1 MAKRPQT
8 MPETDVVELLMHQ
21 HEQIRGLLQE
31 VDEKKGDKRAAAF
44 ERLRRLLAVH
54 ETAEEEI
61 VHPMARRSL
70 KNGHKVINA
79 RLEEE
84 NEGKKMLRALEMMG
98 PSAQGFDALFAE
110 FRKAVLEHAEREER
124 EEFPELRTHSS
135 GERRVMSAAI
145 KVAEATAP
153 THPHPGV
160 ETATKN
166 MLLGPFVSVADR
178 TRDVVRKAMGGDH
191 G

>member
-1 MAKRPQT
+1 MTKRPET
-8 MPETDVVELLMHQ
+8 MPEADAVELLIHQ
-21 HEQIRGLLQE
+21 HEQIRSLLQE
-31 VDEKKGDKRAAAF
+31 VDKTKGERRVEAF

-61 VHPMARRSL
+61 VHPVVRRSL

-84 NEGKKMLRALEMMG
+84 NEGKKMLQALEKLG

-110 FRKAVLEHAEREER
+110 FRKAVLEHAEHEER

-145 KVAEATAP
+145 KAAEATAP

-166 MLLGPFVSVADR
+166 MLVGPFASVADR
-178 TRDVVRKAMGGDH
+178 TRDAVRKAMGRDH

>member
-1 MAKRPQT
+1 MTKRLET
-8 MPETDVVELLMHQ
+8 MPETDAVELLMDQ
-21 HEQIRGLLQE
+21 HEQIRGLLRE
-31 VDEKKGDKRAAAF
+31 VDKAKGDRRVEAF
-44 ERLRRLLAVH
+44 QRLRRLLAVH

-61 VHPMARRSL
+61 VHPVARRSL
-70 KNGHKVINA
+70 KSGHKVINS

-84 NEGKKMLRALEMMG
+84 RECKKMLQALERLG

-110 FRKAVLEHAEREER
+110 FRKAVLEHAEQEER
-124 EEFPELRTHSS
+124 EEFAELRTHSS

-145 KVAEATAP
+145 KAAEATAP

-166 MLLGPFVSVADR
+166 MLVGPFASAADR
-178 TRDVVRKAMGGDH
+178 IRDVVGKTMGRDH
-191 G
+191 D

>member
-1 MAKRPQT
+1 MTKRLET
-8 MPETDVVELLMHQ
+8 MPEADAVELLMHQ
-21 HEQIRGLLQE
+21 HEQIRGLLRE
-31 VDEKKGDKRAAAF
+31 VDKTKGDRRVEAF

-61 VHPMARRSL
+61 VHPVARRSL
-70 KNGHKVINA
+70 KNGHKVIKA

-84 NEGKKMLRALEMMG
+84 NEGKKMLQALEKMG

-110 FRKAVLEHAEREER
+110 FRRAVLEHAEHEER

-135 GERRVMSAAI
+135 KELRVLSAAI
-145 KVAEATAP
+145 KAAEATAP
-153 THPHPGV
+153 THPHPGM

-166 MLLGPFVSVADR
+166 LLLGPLASVADR
-178 TRDVVRKAMGGDH
+178 TRDVVGKAMGRDH

>member
-1 MAKRPQT
+1 MTKRPQMT
-8 MPETDVVELLMHQ
+8 PETDVVELLMHQ
-21 HEQIRGLLQE
+21 HQQIRDLLHE
-31 VDEKKGDKRAAAF
+31 VDGKKGEKRAEAF

-61 VHPMARRSL
+61 VHPIARRSV

-84 NEGKKMLRALEMMG
+84 NEGKKMLQALEMMG
-98 PSAQGFDALFAE
+98 PSAQGFDVLFAE

-124 EEFPELRTHSS
+124 EEFPELRRHSS

-145 KVAEATAP
+145 KAAEATAP

-178 TRDVVRKAMGGDH
+178 TRDFVRMATGR
-191 G
+191 

>member
-1 MAKRPQT
+1 MTKRPQT
-8 MPETDVVELLMHQ
+8 MPEADAVELLMDQ
-21 HEQIRGLLQE
+21 HEQIRRLLQE
-31 VDEKKGDKRAAAF
+31 VDEKKGDRRVEAF

-61 VHPMARRSL
+61 VHPMVRRSL

-79 RLEEE
+79 RLQEE
-84 NEGKKMLRALEMMG
+84 NEGKKMLQALERMG
-98 PSAQGFDALFAE
+98 PSAQGFDALFTE
-110 FRKAVLEHAEREER
+110 FRKAVLEHAEHEER

-135 GERRVMSAAI
+135 QERRVMSAAI
-145 KVAEATAP
+145 KTAEAIAP

-178 TRDVVRKAMGGDH
+178 TRDVVRKAIGGNH